1 MDMYNV
7 CRYFMYMYT
16 MYPYR
21 VCILLCTMF
30 VDYLCIFGM
39 KSIYVYYIGFSLLG
53 DEGESPPNSR
63 EFAHSP
69 PHLKKVLPSRLPPPP
84 QPNLYP
90 PSPH

>member
-39 KSIYVYYIGFSLLG
+39 KSIYVYYIGFSLVG
-53 DEGESPPNSR
+53 NEGESPPNSR
-63 EFAHSP
+63 KFAHSP
-69 PHLKKVLPSRLPPPP
+69 PT
-84 QPNLYP
+84 
-90 PSPH
+90 